1 MRVFVICLI
10 ILSYVSAVQAH
21 EPIATVK
28 TMSGQSQVLRNGSSL
43 AAQSGLDLLE
53 ADILTT
59 EANSTLGISFMDGT
73 RISLGPASKMEIS
86 AYRFAPINKDYAFD
100 IHFRKGTAVYS
111 SGRMGKLAP
120 ETVHFRTPQAVLG
133 IRGTTFLVRVN

>member
-10 ILSYVSAVQAH
+10 MLLYVSAVQAH

-28 TMSGQSQVLRNGSSL
+28 SVSGQAEVLRNGSIL
-43 AAQSGLDLLE
+43 VAQSGLDLLE
-53 ADILTT
+53 ADTLTT
-59 EANSTLGISFMDGT
+59 ATNSTVGISFMDGT
-73 RISLGPASKMEIS
+73 RISLGPASEMEIT

-133 IRGTTFLVRVN
+133 IRGTTFLVRVE